1 MKKIIAMVFIT
12 AVIAAFCGCSRETDS
27 AAFVEEAPTAENI
40 GAKTEPAGSGSAGV
54 PNPIVEYSSL
64 EEINKAAGVNLMK
77 PAVMGVSKER
87 FSVIDGKIA
96 QYVCDIN
103 GREWT
108 FRGAC
113 VTDEDISGIFD
124 ERNVFVPREDY
135 GVYANEFCL
144 DRFFDGDRQYTIVV
158 KDPVSAD
165 GEILLDGEAFSNC
178 CMEMRSIQQ
187 QHMNDPLVG
196 DYQNTADEKM
206 ALYVERRGDEYVM
219 SVNLNVSDSEFKCWT
234 MHGAVRDGDRL
245 TYRGEEIGRYTYD
258 AEGNETSS
266 DVTAAN
272 NLGYFE
278 IKDSRLYWTG
288 AAEEECRTSVFE
300 KIVYSDETAIAEEIY
315 LPCEIK
321 LLLDNEAVLD
331 EENFLKESIREAF
344 QTGNDY
350 EGIYVEYL
358 DTAAQDF
365 QNAGWTNRI
374 RLKEGKSKYTL
385 TYKRRFSVPGND
397 LSSAVADACEGG
409 FTIANAE
416 FPAEVDWGYSKMTLS
431 FSNEYEIKSESPLDI
446 TLLERGDAVQMLA
459 DHMPPEEKNRNS
471 DSWGTTLIKE
481 AQMAGPVRFMRYSGV
496 FDGYDIR
503 IEIWPIESRGDVEY
517 ISEFSAYAEDM
528 DEAAV
533 MHERLISSLDEMGI
547 LLPVDALKTRMIL
560 DNM

>member
-1 MKKIIAMVFIT
+1 MKKIIAMVFIA

-27 AAFVEEAPTAENI
+27 AASVEAATTSESI
-40 GAKTEPAGSGSAGV
+40 GAETGSAGSVPAGV

-64 EEINKAAGVNLMK
+64 EEINKAACVNLMK
-77 PAVMGVSKER
+77 PAVTGVSKER

-135 GVYANEFCL
+135 GVYANEFYL
-144 DRFFDGDRQYTIVV
+144 DRFFDGGRQYTIIV

-165 GEILLDGEAFSNC
+165 GEILLDGETFSNC

-187 QHMNDPLVG
+187 QHMDDPLVG
-196 DYQNTADEKM
+196 DFQNPADERM
-206 ALYVERRGDEYVM
+206 VLYVERRGDEYSV
-219 SVNLNVSDSEFKCWT
+219 SVNLTVSESEFRCWT
-234 MHGAVRDGDRL
+234 MQGAVKDGDRL
-245 TYRGEEIGRYTYD
+245 TYRGEEISRYTYD

-278 IKDSRLYWTG
+278 IKDNRLYWTG
-288 AAEEECRTSVFE
+288 AAQEECRSCVFE
-300 KIVYSDETAIAEEIY
+300 KIVYSDETPVAEAIS

-321 LLLDNEAVLD
+321 LLLDNESVLD
-331 EENFLKESIREAF
+331 EENLLKESIREAF

-358 DTAAQDF
+358 DTAERDF

-385 TYKRRFSVPGND
+385 TYKRRFAVTGND
-397 LSSAVADACEGG
+397 LASAVADACGEG
-409 FTIANAE
+409 FSISDKE
-416 FPAEVDWGYSKMTLS
+416 LSAEVDWGYSRMTLS
-431 FSNEYEIKSESPLDI
+431 FSKESEIKSESPLDI
-446 TLLERGDAVQMLA
+446 TLLDRSDAIQMVA
-459 DHMPPEEKNRNS
+459 DHMPPEEKNCQS
-471 DSWGTTLIKE
+471 DSWGTTLIRE

-533 MHERLISSLDEMGI
+533 MHERLISSLDKMGI